1 MEIQGKVL
9 IELKKMQQ
17 KKRLEMNSNRK
28 QGLSSVATFSTI
40 VWLFENTEG
49 KDDVIQNSSGD
60 YLQSIKPTLI

>member
-1 MEIQGKVL
+1 MIRDEFK
-9 IELKKMQQ
+9 Q
-17 KKRLEMNSNRK
+17 KAKSL
-28 QGLSSVATFSTI
+28 QCDTFSTI